1 MPVTTFVPASTGFP
15 FRTPRR
21 RRHKPPICS
30 ATPPSDESPSPNFDS
45 DSSWLVLQRR
55 LALLRD
61 KEVIRDRTIARNWRS
76 GHYKASIVA
85 AVSSDYVRKLSLDS
99 DLLAMGTASGA
110 VVLADLVSGMRITC
124 RDVHTGQVTAVHYR
138 DSCIASAG
146 SSDCDVAVWHVAPYE
161 KRSFWA
167 GRATNNEPVDGVLPP
182 PGVRVD
188 AHDDIVS
195 AVRLDVSR
203 RRVYSA
209 SVDGTVRASDVD
221 TGKEIMVIRVGEPV
235 LSMVLTENGYLLLG
249 CASGRV
255 QAYQAERGL
264 YLLSMVCHK
273 ANTTAIDFRDDT
285 QLMVTGDSAGNLS
298 LWSFKDSAFLG
309 SLPKHGAAVMSVQID
324 TSKVVSASRDGSVC
338 VFGLDSLQRH
348 YSIHGFTK
356 YLASATFDEVRLIA
370 DGTNDL
376 VVCHRFD
383 ADEGENP

>member
-1 MPVTTFVPASTGFP
+1 MPITTFVPASPRLP
-15 FRTPRR
+15 FRTL
-21 RRHKPPICS
+21 RRHQHRPPICS
-30 ATPPSDESPSPNFDS
+30 AHPPSDESPSPNFDN
-45 DSSWLVLQRR
+45 DTSWLVLKRR

-61 KEVIRDRTIARNWRS
+61 KEIIRDRTIARNWRS
-76 GHYKASIVA
+76 GHYKASVVA
-85 AVSSDYVRKLSLDS
+85 AVSTDYVRKVSLDS

-124 RDVHTGQVTAVHYR
+124 RDVHTGQVTAVHYC

-161 KRSFWA
+161 KRSFWT
-167 GRATNNEPVDGVLPP
+167 GRATKSEPLDGVLPP
-182 PGVRVD
+182 PGVKVD
-188 AHDDIVS
+188 AHEDIVS

-209 SVDGTVRASDVD
+209 SVDGTVRVSDVD
-221 TGKEIMVIRVGEPV
+221 TGKEILFIRVGEPV
-235 LSMVLTENGYLLLG
+235 LSMALTELGYLLVG

-273 ANTTAIDFRDDT
+273 ANTTAIDFWEDT

-324 TSKVVSASRDGSVC
+324 GSKIVSASRDGTVA
-338 VFGLDSLQRH
+338 VFGLDSLQRL

-356 YLASATFDEVRLIA
+356 YLGSATFDGVRLIA
-370 DGTNDL
+370 DGTNDI

-383 ADEGENP
+383 DDAGESP